1 VGTVE
6 IAAAFRTLLQEQ
18 IPSIKDDRLG
28 ALDFR
33 KDWGFHIETA
43 FYPIAWSEMGE
54 FQIDV
59 CGKCGA
65 EIHPARRVDFT
76 LKDETRVREACFVKA
91 TPRAASSRNDWSN

>member
-18 IPSIKDDRLG
+18 TLSIKDDRLG

-33 KDWGFHIETA
+33 KDWGFHIETE

-65 EIHPARRVDFT
+65 EIDPARRVDFT
-76 LKDETRVREACFVKA
+76 LEDGTRVCEACFVKA
-91 TPRAASSRNDWSN
+91 TPRAGRSRNDWSN